1 MYSVFLFKLE
11 ARLVSL
17 CSCVTGYYLFHPCSS
32 SGLLQ
37 FCLKRLGFG
46 GGSLPLIFIYYYYF

>member
-46 GGSLPLIFIYYYYF
+46 GVPSL